1 MAESVLYTVILVVY
15 FTGLMALGFR
25 FNRRN
30 RSRQEYFLARG
41 DLGPATLG
49 FSYSA
54 TQMSGSS
61 YMGAVGTERELGY
74 NFAPA
79 GVSSAAAAWFT
90 YVLLGERLR
99 RLASRIRCTTIVDV
113 FEARYRGK
121 GVSMTATL
129 LMLLA
134 FIPLIAAQLKAAG
147 NLFEVLLGEMPAL
160 WVVSSFLVW
169 GFFQIGGAPAAV
181 TRFLI
186 PKDRGTLRGA
196 RVFDRLFVLH
206 LHRLDAD
213 RDRLRGP
220 APRPGTDRP
229 GSRRCWAPPCRRSI
243 RCCCW
248 RVRWSWRTCTCRW
261 RAARCRSGGA

>member
-15 FTGLMALGFR
+15 FTGLMGLGLW

-121 GVSMTATL
+121 GVSLTATL
-129 LMLLA
+129 LMLGGAVTCVVWYGLGYMEHGS
-134 FIPLIAAQLKAAG
+134 FDNWIAGLWPALVGPAVS
-147 NLFEVLLGEMPAL
+147 LVLLVG
-160 WVVSSFLVW
+160 VSL
-169 GFFQIGGAPAAV
+169 V
-181 TRFLI
+181 TRPPPREVVEVFF
-186 PKDRGTLRGA
+186 GEGEGA
-196 RVFDRLFVLH
+196 
-206 LHRLDAD
+206 
-213 RDRLRGP
+213 
-220 APRPGTDRP
+220 
-229 GSRRCWAPPCRRSI
+229 
-243 RCCCW
+243 
-248 RVRWSWRTCTCRW
+248 
-261 RAARCRSGGA
+261 GAE

>member
-15 FTGLMALGFR
+15 FTGLMALGLW
-25 FNRRN
+25 FNGRN

-99 RLASRIRCTTIVDV
+99 RLASRIRYTTIVDV

-134 FIPLIAAQLKAAG
+134 FIPLIAAQLKAA
-147 NLFEVLLGEMPAL
+147 
-160 WVVSSFLVW
+160 
-169 GFFQIGGAPAAV
+169 IGGRCARRSCFRSPFRPSSTSA
-181 TRFLI
+181 R
-186 PKDRGTLRGA
+186 RRSSRGA
-196 RVFDRLFVLH
+196 GGVAGVAGGGESEDE
-206 LHRLDAD
+206 
-213 RDRLRGP
+213 
-220 APRPGTDRP
+220 
-229 GSRRCWAPPCRRSI
+229 
-243 RCCCW
+243 
-248 RVRWSWRTCTCRW
+248 
-261 RAARCRSGGA
+261 AAAA

>member
-1 MAESVLYTVILVVY
+1 MAESVLYTVIPVVY

-186 PKDRGTLRGA
+186 PKDRGTLRRALVISIAFSSFIYIGSTLIA
-196 RVFDRLFVLH
+196 IASGVL
-206 LHRLDAD
+206 LPDLEQ
-213 RDRLRGP
+213 
-220 APRPGTDRP
+220 TDLGR
-229 GSRRCWAPPCRRSI
+229 
-243 RCCCW
+243 
-248 RVRWSWRTCTCRW
+248 
-261 RAARCRSGGA
+261 GGAGRHHVDDRFGAAAGEFAGRGEPVRADGAP

>member
-1 MAESVLYTVILVVY
+1 MTESALYTVILVVY
-15 FTGLMALGFR
+15 FSALMGLGFW

-30 RSRQEYFLARG
+30 RSRQEFFLARG

-99 RLASRIRCTTIVDV
+99 RLASRVRCTTIVDV
-113 FEARYRGK
+113 FEARYRGRA
-121 GVSMTATL
+121 VSMTATL

-134 FIPLIAAQLKAAG
+134 FIPLIAAFYLVTAVMTAIVSNAATAVM
-147 NLFEVLLGEMPAL
+147 LTPVAILAAT
-160 WVVSSFLVW
+160 
-169 GFFQIGGAPAAV
+169 QAV
-181 TRFLI
+181 TVPGIEAPGRPHEVDILPAGRETHETGLRDHARQRPLI
-186 PKDRGTLRGA
+186 
-196 RVFDRLFVLH
+196 
-206 LHRLDAD
+206 
-213 RDRLRGP
+213 
-220 APRPGTDRP
+220 
-229 GSRRCWAPPCRRSI
+229 
-243 RCCCW
+243 
-248 RVRWSWRTCTCRW
+248 
-261 RAARCRSGGA
+261 RACAFGGG